1 METCLPSA
9 VVQVRARCLREFAKT
24 LPLKEA
30 WTLERDLFLWSVCNT
45 WPDGYLTYSFRAVT
59 LLDQLAKHGEAFL
72 HGKDITQAPAA
83 ATSVDASHVQKTLS
97 RLQQVTLKVPDD
109 VQGGMRCFKCGSID
123 LLVEM
128 HQTRAADEGMTQ
140 FVTCKGCGHKW

>member
-9 VVQVRARCLREFAKT
+9 VVQVRTRCLREFAKT
-24 LPLKEA
+24 LSLKEA
-30 WTLERDLFLWSVCNT
+30 WELERDLFLWSVENKGT
-45 WPDGYLTYSFRAVT
+45 DGYLIYTFRAVT
-59 LLDQLAKHGEAFL
+59 LLDQLAKHGKASL
-72 HGKDITQAPAA
+72 HGRELSGQP
-83 ATSVDASHVQKTLS
+83 SGCNASHAQRTLS